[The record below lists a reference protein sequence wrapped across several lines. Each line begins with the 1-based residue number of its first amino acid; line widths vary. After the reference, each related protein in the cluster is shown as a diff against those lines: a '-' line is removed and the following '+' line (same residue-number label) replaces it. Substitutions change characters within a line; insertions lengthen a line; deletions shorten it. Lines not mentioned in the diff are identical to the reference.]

1 MEPVDL
7 REFRVVGGKLVANL
21 PPEPVADLPEP
32 EDKPSRKAALSRND
46 EEDVAWRMW
55 D

>member
-1 MEPVDL
+1 MELVDL
-7 REFRVVGGKLVANL
+7 RAFKVVSGKLVANL

-32 EDKPSRKAALSRND
+32 EDEPSRNSRGD
-46 EEDVAWRMW
+46 EEDVGWRQW